1 VLRVTHHHGFIAKA
15 ALTHAFLPQVDP
27 MPPRISRRSLLMAL
41 AGGGVAAT
49 RAQAGGLL
57 RVAVPEDVVLDYALF
72 LSGRDVLTLRQ
83 FDGPHARRDV
93 VELALLLREVAR
105 SLVDTEAQL
114 VRIDNYERSLLELR
128 AGRVDVLGTTAWSND
143 LADLGNNTLLSA
155 PLIANGDFVVGLFTA
170 PNNTRAQQAHSL
182 QDFQSL
188 KFVSNRGWSADWR
201 TLQAL
206 GVQTLMDVKTWRQM
220 VLLVARGRADVLLA
234 PFPKTPDLSFEAE
247 GQRLIPLRGH
257 TLALAGSRHLAAA
270 ATPAG
275 QAVAEKVFPALATL
289 VSTGGVRR
297 AYQDC
302 GFYNPRISGWR
313 AVNAK

>member
-1 VLRVTHHHGFIAKA
+1 ML
-15 ALTHAFLPQVDP
+15 
-27 MPPRISRRSLLMAL
+27 PRISRRSLLLAL
-41 AGGGVAAT
+41 TSGGVSAAS
-49 RAQAGGLL
+49 ALAGGLL
-57 RVAVPEDVVLDYALF
+57 RVAVPEDVALDYALF
-72 LSGRDVLTLRQ
+72 LAGRDVLTLRQ

-93 VELALLLREVAR
+93 VELALLLREAAR
-105 SLVDTEAQL
+105 FLPGTEVQL
-114 VRIDNYERSLLELR
+114 VRIDSYERSLLELR

-143 LADLGNNTLLSA
+143 LVDLGNSARLSA
-155 PLIANGDFVVGLFTA
+155 PLIADGDFVVGMFTA
-170 PNNTRAQQAHSL
+170 PNNTTAQQAHTL
-182 QDFQSL
+182 QDFQAL
-188 KFVSNRGWSADWR
+188 RFVSNRGWSADWR

-220 VLLVARGRADVLLA
+220 VLMVALGRADVLLA
-234 PFPKTPDLSFEAE
+234 PFPKTPDLSLNAE
-247 GQRLIPLRGH
+247 EKRLVPLRGH

-289 VSTGGVRR
+289 VSTGAMRR

-313 AVNAK
+313 AVNAKKYPNPI

>member
-1 VLRVTHHHGFIAKA
+1 MLRLTHHHGIVVP
-15 ALTHAFLPQVDP
+15 ALMHACLRQIDP
-27 MPPRISRRSLLMAL
+27 MLPRISRRSLLMAL
-41 AGGGVAAT
+41 ACGGVSAT

-57 RVAVPEDVVLDYALF
+57 RVAVPEDVALDYALF
-72 LSGRDVLTLRQ
+72 LAGRDVLTLRQ
-83 FDGPHARRDV
+83 FEGPHARRDV

-105 SLVDTEAQL
+105 SLVGTEVQL
-114 VRIDNYERSLLELR
+114 IRIDNYERSLLELR
-128 AGRVDVLGTTAWSND
+128 AGRIDLLGTTAWSND
-143 LADLGNNTLLSA
+143 LADLGNNALLSV

-170 PNNTRAQQAHSL
+170 PNNTMAQQAHSL

-188 KFVSNRGWSADWR
+188 RFVSNRGWSADWR

-206 GVQTLMDVKTWRQM
+206 GVRTLMDVKTWRQM
-220 VLLVARGRADVLLA
+220 VLIVARGRADVLLA
-234 PFPKTPDLSFEAE
+234 PFPQTADLSFEAE
-247 GQRLIPLRGH
+247 GQRLVPLRGH

-275 QAVAEKVFPALATL
+275 LAVAEKVFPALATL
-289 VSTGGVRR
+289 VSTGAVRR

-313 AVNAK
+313 VVNAK